1 MAKNQ
6 DGYLSAKESRRI
18 SKENR
23 RITDQY
29 EKRRKRRNVPE
40 SEYTTQMKDP
50 ANAVE
55 FDDLHTYFFTDTG
68 VVKSVDGVSFE
79 VPIGKTVGVVGE
91 SGCGKSV
98 TSLSLMQ
105 LLQRPQGQ
113 IVEGEIRLNLGND
126 KAYDIAKTPTDKMQG
141 LRGNYIS
148 MIFQE
153 PMTSLNPVFRI
164 GAQIEEVIAL
174 HEGEG
179 KTKEDIKKRTIEMLE
194 MVGIA
199 NSEGVYAMYPHELSG
214 GMRQRVMIAMALAN
228 HPDLLIADEP
238 TTALDV
244 TIQHQILKQMRSLQ
258 EEYGTSI
265 IFITHDLG
273 VVAELCDRVVVL
285 YGGLVMEEA
294 EINDLF
300 ENPLHPYTMGLL
312 ASIPGLTKDKSER
325 LQSIPGSP
333 PDMTKPPKGCPFA
346 SRCQFARNICA
357 AECPPFVQVGSR
369 QARCWLLQ
377 PDAPAEGNPLHEKLA
392 EAERKAH

>member
-1 MAKNQ
+1 MEARQNT
-6 DGYLSAKESRRI
+6 LT
-18 SKENR
+18 
-23 RITDQY
+23 ITGLRT
-29 EKRRKRRNVPE
+29 EFLTPE
-40 SEYTTQMKDP
+40 GP
-50 ANAVE
+50 LAA
-55 FDDLHTYFFTDTG
+55 
-68 VVKSVDGVSFE
+68 VDGVDLAIPRGS
-79 VPIGKTVGVVGE
+79 IVGLVGE

-98 TSLSLMQ
+98 TALSVLG
-105 LLQRPQGQ
+105 LVPPAGR
-113 IVEGEIRLNLGND
+113 VAAGEIRFGETDLRTLGEGALR
-126 KAYDIAKTPTDKMQG
+126 K
-141 LRGNYIS
+141 LRGNRIA
-148 MIFQE
+148 MIFQD
-153 PMTSLNPVFRI
+153 PMTSLNPVYPVGRQV
-164 GAQIEEVIAL
+164 AEVLRL
-174 HEGEG
+174 HRRLDRWAA
-179 KTKEDIKKRTIEMLE
+179 KARTVELFQQ
-194 MVGIA
+194 VGIPDPA
-199 NSEGVYAMYPHELSG
+199 ARYDAYPRQLSG
-214 GMRQRVMIAMALAN
+214 GLRQRVMIAMAMACE
-228 HPDLLIADEP
+228 PELLIADEP

>member
-1 MAKNQ
+1 MKKNELI
-6 DGYLSAKESRRI
+6 LSVR
-18 SKENR
+18 
-23 RITDQY
+23 
-29 EKRRKRRNVPE
+29 
-40 SEYTTQMKDP
+40 
-50 ANAVE
+50 
-55 FDDLHTYFFTDTG
+55 DLNIKFNLRGKILHAIRGIDLDVYHG
-68 VVKSVDGVSFE
+68 E
-79 VPIGKTVGVVGE
+79 VLAIVGE
-91 SGCGKSV
+91 SGSGKSV
-98 TSLSLMQ
+98 FTKSFMGLLDSNGSITSGTIDYFGADDRQ
-105 LLQRPQGQ
+105 P
-113 IVEGEIRLNLGND
+113 IRLSELKKEKDWLKVRGHE
-126 KAYDIAKTPTDKMQG
+126 IAMIMQD
-141 LRGNYIS
+141 
-148 MIFQE
+148 
-153 PMTSLNPVFRI
+153 PMTSLNPLKTI
-164 GAQIEEVIAL
+164 GDQIMEAVEL
-174 HEGEG
+174 HQGLKGAAAKE
-179 KTKEDIKKRTIEMLE
+179 KTLE
-194 MVGIA
+194 YLRDVGIA
-199 NSEGVYAMYPHELSG
+199 DPEVRFKQYPHEFSG
-214 GMRQRVMIAMALAN
+214 GMRQRVVIAIAVACN
-228 HPDLLIADEP
+228 PQILICDEP

-244 TIQHQILKQMRSLQ
+244 TIQAQILQLIRDLQ
-258 EEYGTSI
+258 KELGMSVIY
-265 IFITHDLG
+265 ITHDLG